1 MKNENLH
8 QNNDF
13 KHVTIFTT
21 MFTINMSE
29 YINIQIKCHNQVYTT
44 QFFYNIYKHFL
55 QQVYF

>member
-44 QFFYNIYKHFL
+44 QFFL
-55 QQVYF
+55 QHL